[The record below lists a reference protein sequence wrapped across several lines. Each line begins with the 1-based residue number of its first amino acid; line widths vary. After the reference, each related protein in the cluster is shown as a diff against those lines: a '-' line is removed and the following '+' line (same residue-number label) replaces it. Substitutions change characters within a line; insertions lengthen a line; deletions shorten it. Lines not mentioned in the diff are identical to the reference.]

1 MKRREF
7 ITLFGGA
14 AVSVPLAALFSTE
27 AASAQRYRAA
37 PKSYDAVRSRARGQ
51 RFTDEEQRIID
62 AITANG
68 WHNGK

>member
-14 AVSVPLAALFSTE
+14 AVSVPLAALFSTA
-27 AASAQRYRAA
+27 AASAQRHRAA
-37 PKSYDAVRSRARGQ
+37 PKSYDAVHSRGQ

>member
-1 MKRREF
+1 MRRREF
-7 ITLFGGA
+7 ITLLGGA
-14 AVSVPLAALFSTE
+14 AVSVPLAALFSAE

-37 PKSYDAVRSRARGQ
+37 PKSHAVDSRARGQ

-68 WHNGK
+68 WNNGK